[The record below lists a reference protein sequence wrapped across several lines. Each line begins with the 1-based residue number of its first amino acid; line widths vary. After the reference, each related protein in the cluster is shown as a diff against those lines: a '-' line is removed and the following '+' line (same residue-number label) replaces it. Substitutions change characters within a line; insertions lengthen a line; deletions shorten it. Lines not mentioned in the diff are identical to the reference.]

1 MASPAP
7 VLWQIK
13 VSHYNEK
20 VRWALDLKRVP
31 HKRVA
36 PWPLFG
42 SLPAAWLMT
51 RGITFPVLRLDG
63 KAIGDSTAIIAA
75 LEQRYPTPPLY
86 PADPAERA
94 RALELEEYFDE
105 VLAPALRR
113 LVWHHSSSAPRTF
126 FQSAFPDSS
135 PLLRA
140 AFRPS
145 APAVTR
151 LVKLRFGVT
160 DATAAEAKGQV
171 LAAMDRIEAEIGPS
185 GYLVG
190 DAFSIADL
198 AGAALATPMVRPPE
212 RQYLPPVPFPQPL
225 QAFCDEIA
233 ARPAGKWVTEMFR
246 RHRGVSAEI
255 RGRHRQSSERSPPA
269 AVSA

>member
-1 MASPAP
+1 MASPTPA
-7 VLWQIK
+7 LWQIK

-20 VRWALDLKRVP
+20 ARWALDYKGVAHTRVT
-31 HKRVA
+31 

-63 KAIGDSTAIIAA
+63 RAIGDSTAIIAA
-75 LEQRYPTPPLY
+75 LEERYPSPPLY

-113 LVWHHSSSAPRTF
+113 LVWHHASREPSTF
-126 FQSAFPDSS
+126 FKSAFPDSS
-135 PLLRA
+135 PALRA

-145 APAVTR
+145 AFAVTR
-151 LVKLRFGVT
+151 LVKLRFGVN

-171 LAAMDRIEAEIGPS
+171 LAAMERIEAEIGPS

-190 DAFSIADL
+190 DAFSVADL
-198 AGAALATPMVRPPE
+198 AAAALTTPLVRPPE

-225 QAFCDEIA
+225 QAFGDEIA
-233 ARPAGKWVTEMFR
+233 ARPAGAWFSEMFR
-246 RHRGVSAEI
+246 RHRGVSAEVTRR
-255 RGRHRQSSERSPPA
+255 RGRSPESAPPA

>member
-1 MASPAP
+1 MASPTP

-20 VRWALDLKRVP
+20 VRWALDYKGVA
-31 HKRVA
+31 HKRVT

-75 LEQRYPTPPLY
+75 LEERYPSPPLY

-105 VLAPALRR
+105 LLAPALRR
-113 LVWHHSSSAPRTF
+113 LVWHHSSREPGTF
-126 FQSAFPDSS
+126 FKAAFPDSS

-145 APAVTR
+145 AAGVTR
-151 LVKLRFGVT
+151 LVRLRFGVN
-160 DATAAEAKGQV
+160 DATAGDAHGQV
-171 LAAMDRIEAEIGPS
+171 LAAMERIEAEVGPS

-190 DAFSIADL
+190 NAFSVADL
-198 AGAALATPMVRPPE
+198 AAAALTTPLVRPPE
-212 RQYLPPVPFPQPL
+212 RQYLPPVAFPQPL
-225 QAFCDEIA
+225 QSFCDELA
-233 ARPAGKWVTEMFR
+233 ARPAGEWVTEMFR
-246 RHRGVSAEI
+246 RHRGVSAELP
-255 RGRHRQSSERSPPA
+255 GRRSRRPESAPPA